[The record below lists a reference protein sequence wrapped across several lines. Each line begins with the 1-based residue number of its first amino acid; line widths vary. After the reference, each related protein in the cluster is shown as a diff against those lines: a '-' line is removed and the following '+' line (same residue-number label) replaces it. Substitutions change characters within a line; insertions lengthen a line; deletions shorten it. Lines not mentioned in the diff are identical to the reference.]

1 MKKKLLSLVL
11 AGAMVAS
18 TSVSAFADTDKTVK
32 VGSGE
37 TDHKV
42 TVTGNVTDG
51 QNTIVPGTISV
62 TIPTAVSFKVNS
74 KGEIDSANID
84 ITSDSEESVDVIAYK
99 FIDPSTDSKITVV
112 PESKLE
118 EKKEQ
123 NTNDNRFISLSIKG
137 GDKNVELKSADG
149 TTTGIMKTAE
159 TEYPEDE
166 KPVIGTVTQGN
177 SLRLRIE
184 GKVAKPSSGY
194 TAPAS
199 PIKDDFQ
206 LILKIKKTSKIKG

>member
-18 TSVSAFADTDKTVK
+18 TSVSAFADTTDKTVT

-62 TIPTAVSFKVNS
+62 TIPTAVSFKINS
-74 KGEIDSANID
+74 KGEIDSANIN

-99 FIDPSTDSKITVV
+99 FIDPSIDSKIIVV

-118 EKKEQ
+118 ERKEE
-123 NTNDNRFISLSIKG
+123 NAGTNRVISLSIKG
-137 GDKNVELKSADG
+137 GDKDVELKSADG
-149 TTTGIMKTAE
+149 TTTGIIKSGE
-159 TEYPEDE
+159 TEYDENE

-177 SLRLRIE
+177 PLRLRIE
-184 GKVAKPSSGY
+184 GKLAKPSNGY

-206 LILKIKKTSKIKG
+206 LMLKIKKTR

>member
-18 TSVSAFADTDKTVK
+18 TSVSAFADTDKTVT
-32 VGSGE
+32 VGNGE

-42 TVTGNVTDG
+42 TVTGNVTDN

-62 TIPTAVSFKVNS
+62 TIPTAVSFRVNS
-74 KGEIDSANID
+74 QGEIDSANIN

-99 FIDPSTDSKITVV
+99 FIDPSNDSKITVV

-137 GDKNVELKSADG
+137 GDKDVELKSADG
-149 TTTGIMKTAE
+149 TTTGIIKSGE
-159 TEYPEDE
+159 TEYGESE

-206 LILKIKKTSKIKG
+206 LILKIKKTR